1 MLIIKMLKRIT
12 GYNQEELANYLG
24 VSRASINLWDNS
36 DGKMTTYQ
44 KNIISNRLDI
54 PIEYFDN
61 DLVNN
66 FDKSKELYQII

>member
-44 KNIISNRLDI
+44 KI
-54 PIEYFDN
+54 
-61 DLVNN
+61 
-66 FDKSKELYQII
+66 